1 MSIGPKVTPRMI
13 EALQVLSRAPRD
25 GWTPAAFATQLWG
38 RDKHWS
44 RGNGPWGLGPDAS
57 GRHGGR
63 MLNRLRAAGLAH
75 FRHEYG
81 YYTATISQKGRHLL
95 AQQSADP
102 SPSATETAPDQA
114 GSTGTGNQGERDRG
128 SDDG

>member
-1 MSIGPKVTPRMI
+1 MKVTPRMI
-13 EALQVLSRAPRD
+13 EALRVLSGAPHE
-25 GWTPAAFATQLWG
+25 GWAPAAFATHLWG

-81 YYTATISQKGRHLL
+81 YYTATISQRGRDLL

-102 SPSATETAPDQA
+102 VRCPKCGGPHPFHDPACVVHPDLIQNQ
-114 GSTGTGNQGERDRG
+114 SGTGAE
-128 SDDG
+128 

>member
-1 MSIGPKVTPRMI
+1 MSTDTKVTPRML
-13 EALQVLSRAPRD
+13 EALRVLSGAPRD

-38 RDKHWS
+38 RDKRWA

-75 FRHEYG
+75 FCHEHG
-81 YYTATISQKGRHLL
+81 YYTATVSQKGRDLL
-95 AQQSADP
+95 AQQPGDPVQGDAKLRENSGDADAHHNHNEQEQP
-102 SPSATETAPDQA
+102 N
-114 GSTGTGNQGERDRG
+114 G
-128 SDDG
+128 